1 MACRGM
7 ILVERPMT
15 ILNRGQNAAAEVEG
29 AAGAAATKKGLQ
41 QCAASRR
48 RFRVRRFWI
57 SSLTG
62 LLIAAGANAL
72 ASPASPRGMTGGS
85 ISHDSLSAG
94 RTTGD
99 HTQFSGLRARRIDS
113 RRDRF
118 FAREDRDRFGEFR
131 RFRRRDRDGFGDGFF
146 PVGDFGDFGWPYWP
160 HPQPDSAAAGNVSD
174 GVDDPGPPFPN
185 RFGRYEPPTV
195 ETTPSGVTIVRG
207 PGSHHFPP

>member
-1 MACRGM
+1 
-7 ILVERPMT
+7 MT
-15 ILNRGQNAAAEVEG
+15 ILNRGQNAEVEG
-29 AAGAAATKKGLQ
+29 AAGAAATKKGLR
-41 QCAASRR
+41 QCAISRR

-57 SSLTG
+57 SLLTG
-62 LLIAAGANAL
+62 LLIAAGADAL
-72 ASPASPRGMTGGS
+72 ASPVSARGMSGGS
-85 ISHDSLSAG
+85 ISHGSLSAG

-99 HTQFSGLRARRIDS
+99 PTQFSGLRARRFDS

-118 FAREDRDRFGEFR
+118 FAREDRDRFAEFR

-146 PVGDFGDFGWPYWP
+146 PFGDFGDSGGPYWP
-160 HPQPDSAAAGNVSD
+160 YPQSDFAAAGNVSD
-174 GVDDPGPPFPN
+174 GVDDPTPRFPS